1 MFKLFKKQQTTLY
14 KVTYKFYEEEQ
25 IYDGTFTSAS
35 LASLDADHCVEIL
48 TVEKL

>member
-14 KVTYKFYEEEQ
+14 KVAYKFYEEEQ
-25 IYDGTFTSAS
+25 IYEGTFTSAA
-35 LASLDADHCVEIL
+35 LASLDADYCVEIL

>member
-1 MFKLFKKQQTTLY
+1 MLKRKQQQTTLY

-25 IYDGTFTSAS
+25 IYEGTFTSAS
-35 LASLDADHCVEIL
+35 LASLDADYCVEIL